1 MTAMDSVSTKKQIL
15 LVAETVTIG
24 GVYIATSAGLITF
37 NKYMLQD
44 NHFPHAVHLTMTH
57 MAVTTVYSL
66 CLYAAAP
73 QLYPSMEKAAAEWR
87 TTMKYVGPLGVLFAL
102 ALFTSNSAYRYSTV
116 AFLQFCKQGNVA
128 LVFIMACCLGLQR
141 FTWTKAA
148 VLSVVIGGCS
158 FCAHGEINFVLV
170 GFLLQIC
177 SQFCECSKNLI
188 GEIIMTGAGLKL
200 DVLTFV
206 LFQAPSSLV
215 PLLAAG
221 VYTWQPAV
229 GTDFIKMWP
238 LLIANASI
246 AFFLNILIA
255 LTIKRLS
262 ALAFVIIGLLKDGV
276 IVACSSIVF
285 QDPVTSQQKL
295 GFALTLCGMAM
306 WSHLKMKEQAD
317 AKAKQADEADAETQP
332 LLAKKSEA
340 KV

>member
-1 MTAMDSVSTKKQIL
+1 MAAMDSVNIKKQIQ

-44 NHFPHAVHLTMTH
+44 NHFPHALHLTMTH

-73 QLYPSMEKAAAEWR
+73 QLYPSMDKAAAEWR

-102 ALFTSNSAYRYSTV
+102 ALFTSNQAYRYSTV

-128 LVFIMACCLGLQR
+128 LVFVMACCLGLQR

-158 FCAHGEINFVLV
+158 FCAHGEINFVMV
-170 GFLLQIC
+170 GFLLQIL

-200 DVLTFV
+200 DVLSFV

-221 VYTWQPAV
+221 IYSWQPAV
-229 GTDFIKMWP
+229 GADFIKMWP
-238 LLIANASI
+238 LLIANASV

-262 ALAFVIIGLLKDGV
+262 AMAFVIIGLLKDGV

-285 QDPVTSQQKL
+285 HDPISSQQKL
-295 GFALTLCGMAM
+295 GFAITLIGMAM
-306 WSHLKMKEQAD
+306 WSHLKIKEQAD
-317 AKAKQADEADAETQP
+317 AKAKQADEAEAETQP
-332 LLAKKSEA
+332 LLAKRSEA

>member
-1 MTAMDSVSTKKQIL
+1 MAAMDSVNIKKQIQ

-44 NHFPHAVHLTMTH
+44 NHFPHALHLTMTH

-73 QLYPSMEKAAAEWR
+73 QLYPSMDKAAAEWS

-102 ALFTSNSAYRYSTV
+102 ALFTSNQAYRYSTV

-128 LVFIMACCLGLQR
+128 LVFVMACCLGLQR

-158 FCAHGEINFVLV
+158 FCAHGEINFVMV
-170 GFLLQIC
+170 GFLLQIL

-200 DVLTFV
+200 DVLSFV

-221 VYTWQPAV
+221 IYSWQPAV
-229 GTDFIKMWP
+229 GADFIKMWP
-238 LLIANASI
+238 LLIANASV

-262 ALAFVIIGLLKDGV
+262 AMAFVIIGLLKDGV

-285 QDPVTSQQKL
+285 HDPISSQQKL
-295 GFALTLCGMAM
+295 GFAITLIGMAM
-306 WSHLKMKEQAD
+306 WSHLKIKEQAD
-317 AKAKQADEADAETQP
+317 AKAKQADEAEAETQP
-332 LLAKKSEA
+332 LLAKRSEA